1 MLEEKMTRNKIFFKK
16 QHKGDIKNNK
26 NELKEYKLTFS
37 LKLLLNTLGL
47 LCKIKM
53 IRNHCI
59 IKLVNI

>member
-16 QHKGDIKNNK
+16 QHKGDIKSNK

>member
-16 QHKGDIKNNK
+16 QHKGDIKNK